1 MVYLCQPQDAT
12 MPRHETP
19 SNVLTMRL
27 RQLRLARGFTLEALA
42 AAMGG
47 VVTKQALSKYEG
59 GKAQPSLRVLTTLAR
74 ALEVKTLELYRA
86 PEVQIEVLAFRKQS
100 QLGKKEQERV
110 ENLVARMLEDR
121 TRLQGLIAEDG
132 ETDIPANAMPVRTLD
147 GVEERADELRRRWNL
162 GDDPVARMTDVL
174 EDHHVHVAE
183 IDASERFD
191 GLAAVARSEDGMV
204 RAAAVVSRRG
214 VPAARQRLN
223 LAHELGHLV
232 LKPGKGVDEEK
243 AAFRFGAAFL
253 APAST
258 LRREVGVRRSAI
270 GVDELLLLKRRYGM
284 SLQALVHRLHDLG
297 VINDLHAQQWW
308 RTINAKGWKKV
319 EPEEAPPE
327 HPQWLRRTTLRAFS
341 EGLLTASEAE
351 SLLGE
356 KIEEHPSASLVERR
370 AFMRLPLDERRRLLA
385 QQADATADHY
395 RRDRGWREFAVA
407 EPGDE

>member
-1 MVYLCQPQDAT
+1 

-19 SNVLTMRL
+19 SSVLTMRL
-27 RQLRLARGFTLEALA
+27 RQLRLARGLTLDALA

-47 VVTKQALSKYEG
+47 LVTKQALSKYEG

-74 ALEVKTLELYRA
+74 ALKVMTLELYRA
-86 PEVQIEVLAFRKQS
+86 PDVRIEVLAFRKRS
-100 QLGKKEQERV
+100 QLGKKEQDRV

-121 TRLQGLIAEDG
+121 TRLQGLIAEDTD
-132 ETDIPANAMPVRTLD
+132 TDIPAHAMPVRTLD
-147 GVEERADELRRRWNL
+147 AVEERADELRKRWNL

-191 GLAAVARSEDGMV
+191 GLAAVARGDDGTV

-232 LKPGKGVDEEK
+232 LKTGKGVDEEK

-270 GVDELLLLKRRYGM
+270 GLDELLLLKRRYGM

-297 VINDLHAQQWW
+297 VINDVHARQWW
-308 RTINAKGWKKV
+308 RTINKQGWKKV

-327 HPQWLRRTTLRAFS
+327 EPQWLRRAALRAFS
-341 EGLLTASEAE
+341 EGLATAGEAE
-351 SLLGE
+351 ALLGE
-356 KIEEHPSASLVERR
+356 KVEERASASLVERR
-370 AFMRLPLDERRRLLA
+370 AFMRLPLDERRRLLE
-385 QQADATADHY
+385 QQADAMADYYHG
-395 RRDRGWREFAVA
+395 DSDWREFAVA

>member
-1 MVYLCQPQDAT
+1 

>member
-1 MVYLCQPQDAT
+1 

-395 RRDRGWREFAVA
+395 RRDRDWREFAVA

>member
-1 MVYLCQPQDAT
+1 

-327 HPQWLRRTTLRAFS
+327 HSQWLRRTTLRAFS

-395 RRDRGWREFAVA
+395 RRDRDWREFAVA

>member
-395 RRDRGWREFAVA
+395 RRDRDWREFAVA

>member
-1 MVYLCQPQDAT
+1 MT
-12 MPRHETP
+12 RHETP
-19 SNVLTMRL
+19 SKVLTMRL
-27 RQLRLARGFTLEALA
+27 RQVRLARGLTLEALA

-47 VVTKQALSKYEG
+47 LVTKQALSKYEG

-74 ALEVKTLELYRA
+74 ALKVKTLELYRE
-86 PEVQIEVLAFRKQS
+86 PEVQVEVLAFRKRS

-121 TRLQGLIAEDG
+121 TRLQGLIAKEG

-147 GVEERADELRRRWNL
+147 AVEERADELRRRWNL

-183 IDASERFD
+183 IDASESFD
-191 GLAAVARSEDGMV
+191 GLAAVARGEDGTV

-270 GVDELLLLKRRYGM
+270 GIDELLLLKRRYGM
-284 SLQALVHRLHDLG
+284 SLQALVHRLHDLQ

-319 EPEEAPPE
+319 EPEEVPPE
-327 HPQWLRRTTLRAFS
+327 QPQWLRRTTLRAFS
-341 EGLLTASEAE
+341 EGLLTAGEAE

-356 KIEEHPSASLVERR
+356 KVEEHPSASLTERR
-370 AFMRLPLDERRRLLA
+370 AFLRLPLDERRQLLA
-385 QQADATADHY
+385 QQADGMADHY
-395 RRDRGWREFAVA
+395 RRDSHWREFAVA

>member
-1 MVYLCQPQDAT
+1 

-191 GLAAVARSEDGMV
+191 GLAAVALSEDGTV

>member
-1 MVYLCQPQDAT
+1 

-27 RQLRLARGFTLEALA
+27 RQLRLARGLTLDSLA

-47 VVTKQALSKYEG
+47 IVTKQALSKYEG
-59 GKAQPSLRVLTTLAR
+59 GKAQPSLRVLTALAR
-74 ALEVKTLELYRA
+74 TLRVKTLELYRA
-86 PEVQIEVLAFRKQS
+86 PDVEIEVLAFRKKS

-121 TRLQGLIAEDG
+121 TRLQDLIAEDS
-132 ETDIPANAMPVRTLD
+132 ETDIPTNAMAVRTLAA
-147 GVEERADELRRRWNL
+147 VEDRADELRRRWNL

-174 EDHHVHVAE
+174 EDHHIHVAE

-191 GLAAVARSEDGMV
+191 GLAAVARGEDGTV
-204 RAAAVVSRRG
+204 HAAAVVSRRG

-232 LKPGKGVDEEK
+232 LRPGKGVDEEK

-253 APAST
+253 APANT
-258 LRREVGVRRSAI
+258 LRREVGARRSAI
-270 GVDELLLLKRRYGM
+270 GLDELLLLKRRYGM
-284 SLQALVHRLHDLG
+284 SLQALLHRLHDLG

-308 RTINAKGWKKV
+308 RTINAHGWKKV

-327 HPQWLRRTTLRAFS
+327 EPQWLRRTTLRAFS
-341 EGLLTASEAE
+341 EGLLTAAEAE
-351 SLLGE
+351 VLLGE
-356 KIEEHPSASLVERR
+356 KVEEQAPAPLTQRR
-370 AFMRLPLDERRRLLA
+370 AFMKLPLDERRRLLA
-385 QQADATADHY
+385 QQADTMADYY
-395 RRDRGWREFAVA
+395 RRDSDWRGFAVA

>member
-1 MVYLCQPQDAT
+1 

-191 GLAAVARSEDGMV
+191 GLAAVALSEDGTV

-395 RRDRGWREFAVA
+395 RRDRDWREFAVA

>member
-1 MVYLCQPQDAT
+1 
-12 MPRHETP
+12 MPRHKDP

>member
-1 MVYLCQPQDAT
+1 
-12 MPRHETP
+12 MPRHISP

-27 RQLRLARGFTLEALA
+27 RQLRLARGLTLDALA
-42 AAMGG
+42 VAMGG
-47 VVTKQALSKYEG
+47 LVTKQALSKYEG

-74 ALEVKTLELYRA
+74 ALKVKTLELYRA
-86 PEVQIEVLAFRKQS
+86 PDVRIEVVAFRKRS

-121 TRLQGLIAEDG
+121 TRLQGLIAEDR

-147 GVEERADELRRRWNL
+147 AVEERADELRKRWNL

-191 GLAAVARSEDGMV
+191 GLAAVARGDDGTV

-232 LKPGKGVDEEK
+232 LKTGKGVDEEK

-270 GVDELLLLKRRYGM
+270 GLDELLLLKRRYGM
-284 SLQALVHRLHDLG
+284 SLQALVHRLQDLG
-297 VINDLHAQQWW
+297 VINDAHAQQWW
-308 RTINAKGWKKV
+308 RTINTQGWKKV

-327 HPQWLRRTTLRAFS
+327 EPQWLRRATLRAFS
-341 EGLLTASEAE
+341 EGLLTAGEAE
-351 SLLGE
+351 ALLGE
-356 KIEEHPSASLVERR
+356 KVEEQAPTSLVEHR

-385 QQADATADHY
+385 RQADTMSDYY
-395 RRDRGWREFAVA
+395 RRDPNWREFAVA

>member
-1 MVYLCQPQDAT
+1 
-12 MPRHETP
+12 
-19 SNVLTMRL
+19 
-27 RQLRLARGFTLEALA
+27 
-42 AAMGG
+42 
-47 VVTKQALSKYEG
+47 
-59 GKAQPSLRVLTTLAR
+59 
-74 ALEVKTLELYRA
+74 
-86 PEVQIEVLAFRKQS
+86 
-100 QLGKKEQERV
+100 
-110 ENLVARMLEDR
+110 MLEDR